1 MYNRL
6 LSECYAQR
14 QLSLDGRPLCI
25 PRDHFNKQLLAETIG
40 RKKGMVIIK
49 FMTPNRQTF
58 RKANRNRSQ
67 ILRQSPDWC
76 ANQQATAASA
86 NKSKELGNTS
96 KQTEKTNIWK
106 TGRQIN

>member
-6 LSECYAQR
+6 LFECYAQR